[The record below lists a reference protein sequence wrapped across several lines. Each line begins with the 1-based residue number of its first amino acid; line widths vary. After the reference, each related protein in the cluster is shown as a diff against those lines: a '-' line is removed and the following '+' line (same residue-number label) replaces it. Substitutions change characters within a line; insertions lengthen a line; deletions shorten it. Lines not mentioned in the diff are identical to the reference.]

1 MERFA
6 PLVLLLTCFNNILLP
21 FHLST
26 SPCHF
31 VTHKG
36 HAVND
41 TGLAG
46 LGEGGRY
53 SGRVS
58 GSGRGGGGGG
68 GLSSLPPP
76 DDDRP
81 GSSPSQGSPVNG
93 NARVQ
98 GPSPSR
104 VGELPTDRPIPFCL
118 LLLSATYHVLFFPSV
133 SPLP

>member
-58 GSGRGGGGGG
+58 GSGRGGGGSTGVV
-68 GLSSLPPP
+68 
-76 DDDRP
+76 RP
-81 GSSPSQGSPVNG
+81 VDIATGW
-93 NARVQ
+93 
-98 GPSPSR
+98 
-104 VGELPTDRPIPFCL
+104 L
-118 LLLSATYHVLFFPSV
+118 LLLLLLLLLHETTPTTAAVQRRV
-133 SPLP
+133 VRG